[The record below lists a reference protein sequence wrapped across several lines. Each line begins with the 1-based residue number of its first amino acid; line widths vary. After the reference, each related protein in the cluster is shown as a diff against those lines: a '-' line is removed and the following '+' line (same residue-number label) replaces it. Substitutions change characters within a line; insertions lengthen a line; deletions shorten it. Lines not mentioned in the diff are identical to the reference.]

1 MDNYYKRKK
10 GKEKRNYSVNNF
22 ETSSDNSNSDFN
34 KEVSK
39 EEADNE

>member
-1 MDNYYKRKK
+1 MDNHYKRKK
-10 GKEKRNYSVNNF
+10 GKEKRSYSINNF
-22 ETSSDNSNSDFN
+22 QISSDNSNSDFD